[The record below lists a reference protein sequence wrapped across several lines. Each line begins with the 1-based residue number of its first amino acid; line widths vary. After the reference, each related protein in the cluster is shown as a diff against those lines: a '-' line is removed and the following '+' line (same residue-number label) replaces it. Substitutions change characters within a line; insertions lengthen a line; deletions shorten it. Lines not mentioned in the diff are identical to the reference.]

1 MQVPPEHEE
10 NIRRIIGTLRCP
22 RDRPCHTCGFETVGR
37 VRPIGSTGVLDCLEE
52 RGCCCS
58 YGLPF
63 GDGILC
69 RCPLRKYLADH
80 GLV

>member
-1 MQVPPEHEE
+1 MQIPPEHEE

-22 RDRPCHTCGFETVGR
+22 RDRPCHTCNFETLGR

-52 RGCCCS
+52 RGRHCT

-69 RCPLRKYLADH
+69 RCPLRMYLADH
-80 GLV
+80 GLA